1 MQRSP
6 EKKTFRASERDREDV
21 IEKTKVFWEKIA
33 LVDQN
38 RLRFYDE
45 AGTKL
50 NMTRTHARSAKGQ
63 RAVCKR
69 SAKYQTNI
77 TLAGMISPNGME
89 VLYPYDGSF
98 NGERYMSYLSEHLIP
113 VLKPGDVLVMDNVRM
128 HHIPAAKKML
138 KDVGIDLIFLPPYS
152 PDLNPIEEAWSV
164 VKNVF
169 RKLEAKNIPEYIYAL
184 REAIKEVTPQKLQGF
199 FRHAGYAQT
208 S

>member
-1 MQRSP
+1 
-6 EKKTFRASERDREDV
+6 V
-21 IEKTKVFWEKIA
+21 IEKTRIFWEKIA
-33 LVDQN
+33 LVDPK

-45 AGTKL
+45 TGTKL
-50 NMTRTHARSAKGQ
+50 NMTRTHARSVQGE

-77 TLAGMISPNGME
+77 TIAGMISPNAME
-89 VLYPYDGSF
+89 ALYPYDGSF

-113 VLKPGDVLVMDNVRM
+113 VLKRGDVLVMDNVRM
-128 HHIPAAKKML
+128 HHIPAAKEML
-138 KDVGIDLIFLPPYS
+138 KEAGIELIFLPPYS

-169 RKLEAKNIPEYIYAL
+169 RKLEAKNISEYIYAL
-184 REAIKEVTPQKLQGF
+184 REAIIEVTPQKLKGF
-199 FRHAGYAQT
+199 FRHAGYAQA